1 MSFPASPPFN
11 PQVSKVPILGA
22 SSGNPASFRDPKSV
36 ASIGLSIQALADQA
50 KADTLYDPPPPKP
63 EGFVTGVFIRSNK
76 KPRKSAHK
84 WSNSDKAALGLIIVG
99 SILIMRSYYM
109 KR

>member
-11 PQVSKVPILGA
+11 PPVSKVPILGA
-22 SSGNPASFRDPKSV
+22 SSGNPAAFRDPKSV
-36 ASIGLSIQALADQA
+36 ASIGLSIQAMADQA

-63 EGFVTGVFIRSNK
+63 EGFRGFKLRHMSGGG
-76 KPRKSAHK
+76 H
-84 WSNSDKAALGLIIVG
+84 SDIAAVILIVVGSVLIIK
-99 SILIMRSYYM
+99 SFFM